1 MAFAGGFGKTQEKCC
16 DGHGHDVPAAPIF
29 PDMRILNVENVS
41 RRLTAAGL
49 LLALA
54 GCGCSDGPALP
65 VAASSGGT
73 SQASGTT
80 IPAGPWRL
88 VSLREKGQAEVLIE
102 QPDTFTA
109 EFAAEGRLSLRADCN
124 RCSAGY
130 TVDGG
135 RLDVGLMACTRA
147 FCVETAPLDT
157 TYTTL
162 VESAQTW
169 SASGDGR
176 LELASDAGVL
186 RFRR

>member
-1 MAFAGGFGKTQEKCC
+1 M
-16 DGHGHDVPAAPIF
+16 
-29 PDMRILNVENVS
+29 S
-41 RRLTAAGL
+41 RPLAAAGL
-49 LLALA
+49 MLGLA
-54 GCGCSDGPALP
+54 GCGLSDPTTLP
-65 VAASSGGT
+65 GAANSGGT
-73 SQASGTT
+73 SQANAVT
-80 IPAGPWRL
+80 IPAGTWRL

-109 EFAAEGRLSLRADCN
+109 EFTAEGRLSLRADCN

-130 TVDGG
+130 NAGS
-135 RLDVGLMACTRA
+135 RSLSVGLMACTRA

-157 TYTTL
+157 TYTIL

-169 SASGDGR
+169 SASGDGH